1 MAVETHI
8 YDNHFFKNT
17 IKLETDSASQFV
29 DIILNYYQP
38 QSIVDI
44 GCGAGIYL
52 SEFSRR
58 GIQDLLGVDGS
69 PAAKEEFLLE
79 KDKLIIFDL
88 AGECR
93 FPKKYDLCLCLEV
106 AEHLEENMADT
117 LLSTLIG
124 VSDNII
130 FSAATPGQGPRS
142 IGHINEQPHE
152 YWIEK
157 FGRIGFAYSRSQ
169 TKKMRKEMKTG
180 NVVWWI
186 VNNLMIFIKE
196 AAPSG

>member
-17 IKLETDSASQFV
+17 IKLETGSAARFV

-38 QSIVDI
+38 RSIVDI

-52 SEFSRR
+52 NEFSRR

-69 PAAKEEFLLE
+69 PAAKEEFLLN
-79 KDKLIIFDL
+79 KDMLAIFDL
-88 AGECR
+88 ADEYMIS
-93 FPKKYDLCLCLEV
+93 KKYDLCLCLEV
-106 AEHLEENMADT
+106 AEHLEEDAANT
-117 LLSTLIG
+117 LLKTLTKA
-124 VSDNII
+124 SDNII
-130 FSAATPGQGPRS
+130 FSAAIPGQGPRS

-157 FGRIGFAYSRSQ
+157 FKRSGFVYSQSQ
-169 TKKMRKEMKTG
+169 TEKMREEMKAA

-186 VNNLMIFIKE
+186 VNNLMIFIKN
-196 AAPSG
+196 